1 MLDHVRSVMTHRGV
15 QRSAQH
21 DPIGELTAGRHA
33 VAEQMVRWETD
44 GGALE
49 HSAGTP
55 DAVAAVSG
63 AVTPAELAWSG
74 SAVAATMAASL
85 DPTLTLTHSRQAT
98 ILAVA
103 GEIDLATAGSFERQ
117 ASRTLHHVHG
127 LLILDL
133 TETTFMDLSGA
144 RALDRLGRQADGLG
158 GRLVVVAV
166 TRGVRL
172 ALDHMPPSKTLI
184 TSDRRVAVGA
194 LERR

>member
-1 MLDHVRSVMTHRGV
+1 MLDRVRSVMTHRGV

-74 SAVAATMAASL
+74 
-85 DPTLTLTHSRQAT
+85 
-98 ILAVA
+98 
-103 GEIDLATAGSFERQ
+103 
-117 ASRTLHHVHG
+117 
-127 LLILDL
+127 
-133 TETTFMDLSGA
+133 
-144 RALDRLGRQADGLG
+144 
-158 GRLVVVAV
+158 
-166 TRGVRL
+166 
-172 ALDHMPPSKTLI
+172 
-184 TSDRRVAVGA
+184 
-194 LERR
+194 